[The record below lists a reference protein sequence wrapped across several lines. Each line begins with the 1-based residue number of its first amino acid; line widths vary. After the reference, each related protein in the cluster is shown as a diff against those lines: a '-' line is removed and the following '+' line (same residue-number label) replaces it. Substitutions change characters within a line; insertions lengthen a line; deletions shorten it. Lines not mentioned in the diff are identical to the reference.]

1 MAASSGGVRA
11 TVAAVPGCT
20 VRLPGGPTT
29 RGYDARVVETV
40 MTAILVLVVVAVVAV
55 AGTVVV
61 RLYRG

>member
-1 MAASSGGVRA
+1 MR
-11 TVAAVPGCT
+11 
-20 VRLPGGPTT
+20 VRLTVDGRCALRGAPTA

-40 MTAILVLVVVAVVAV
+40 MTGLLVLVVVAVVAV